1 MSNIPD
7 NIRKMWE
14 AAAYGGGKFTPKKNP
29 HSTNLMKEKPLSPE
43 ALKALEKKTSLKFDP
58 KLTGEK

>member
-14 AAAYGGGKFTPKKNP
+14 AAAAGELKKNTDKP
-29 HSTNLMKEKPLSPE
+29 ITGKPLPPE
-43 ALKALEKKTSLKFDP
+43 ALKALEKKTSLKFNP